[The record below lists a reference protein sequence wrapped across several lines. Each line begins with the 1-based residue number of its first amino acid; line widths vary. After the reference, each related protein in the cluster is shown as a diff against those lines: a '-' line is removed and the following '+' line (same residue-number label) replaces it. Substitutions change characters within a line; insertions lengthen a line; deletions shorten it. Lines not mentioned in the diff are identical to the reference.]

1 MRARQVIGL
10 VLVILD
16 LPVLFI
22 GLIDPLEGGIA
33 LLFGLIVGV
42 AARLVSSVPVPR
54 FSWIAIAST
63 FAVGILALVIAIFTP
78 PVETVEGVANPVLAN
93 TALRILVWVYRL
105 GVLAT
110 LAGAVWYAARIVQ
123 AMRKPEVTVG

>member
-1 MRARQVIGL
+1 MRARQIIGL

-16 LPVLFI
+16 LPLLFV

-33 LLFGLIVGV
+33 LVFGLLVGF

-110 LAGAVWYAARIVQ
+110 LAGAVWYAVRIAQ